1 MRTVGGVKEL
11 QAEAEA
17 GEWALRCLSLLFAA
31 TVHSE
36 TSITRSGS
44 YLLQSVY
51 ASWWKDNEV
60 RLAANKLDDLGLLT

>member
-1 MRTVGGVKEL
+1 MREL

-17 GEWALRCLSLLFAA
+17 GEWALRCLSLLLPA

-36 TSITRSGS
+36 ASITRSGS

-51 ASWWKDNEV
+51 ASWWKDNELQ
-60 RLAANKLDDLGLLT
+60 LAASKLDDLGLLT